1 MHINHYGL
9 TETEGGI
16 AVIEEKKVQKPK
28 TQNLVLENRERLHIS
43 GVIDVESF
51 NDESVIVDT
60 ELGLLVV
67 RGIDLH
73 INKLN
78 IDNSELGIEG
88 EIISCEYSDRDSRN
102 KGGGFF
108 ARMFK

>member
-1 MHINHYGL
+1 ML
-9 TETEGGI
+9 
-16 AVIEEKKVQKPK
+16 EEKKTPKPK
-28 TQNLVLENRERLHIS
+28 VQNLILENRERLSIS

-60 ELGLLVV
+60 ELGVLIV
-67 RGIDLH
+67 RGVDLH

-78 IDNSELGIEG
+78 IDSSELSIEG
-88 EIISCEYSDRDSRN
+88 DITSCEYSERDGSRS
-102 KGGGFF
+102 KGGFF

>member
-1 MHINHYGL
+1 M
-9 TETEGGI
+9 
-16 AVIEEKKVQKPK
+16 IEEKKVPKPK
-28 TQNLVLENRERLHIS
+28 VQNLFLENREKLNIT

-51 NDESVIVDT
+51 NDESVVVDT
-60 ELGLLVV
+60 ELGVLVI

-78 IDNSELGIEG
+78 IDDSELGIEG
-88 EIISCEYSDRDSRN
+88 EIISCEYSEREGSRS

>member
-1 MHINHYGL
+1 MID
-9 TETEGGI
+9 
-16 AVIEEKKVQKPK
+16 EKKVTKPK
-28 TQNLVLENRERLHIS
+28 VQNLVLENREKLHIT
-43 GVIDVESF
+43 GVIDLESF
-51 NDESVIVDT
+51 NDESVVVDT

-88 EIISCEYSDRDSRN
+88 EIISCEYSDRDGSRN
-102 KGGGFF
+102 KGGFF

>member
-1 MHINHYGL
+1 M
-9 TETEGGI
+9 
-16 AVIEEKKVQKPK
+16 IEEKKVPKPK
-28 TQNLVLENRERLHIS
+28 VQNLILENREKLNIT

-51 NDESVIVDT
+51 NDESVVVDT
-60 ELGLLVV
+60 ELGVLIIK
-67 RGIDLH
+67 GIDLH

-88 EIISCEYSDRDSRN
+88 EIISCEYSEREGSRS

>member
-1 MHINHYGL
+1 M
-9 TETEGGI
+9 
-16 AVIEEKKVQKPK
+16 IEDKKIQKPK
-28 TQNLVLENRERLHIS
+28 IHNLILENREKLSVS

-51 NDESVIVDT
+51 NDECVIADT
-60 ELGLLVV
+60 ELGVLIVK
-67 RGIDLH
+67 GIDLH

-88 EIISCEYSDRDSRN
+88 EIISCEYSERDNRN